1 MYIRDNEALC
11 RFRKFN
17 VCGAF
22 CIWPPP
28 AARAF
33 FDKLTP
39 VLQVPIKV
47 FVTLRGRS
55 QIIPLNRSDRE
66 GVLRL

>member
-1 MYIRDNEALC
+1 MYIRDNEAFC

-22 CIWPPP
+22 CIWPP
-28 AARAF
+28 ARTSC
-33 FDKLTP
+33 DKLAP
-39 VLQVPIKV
+39 VLQVPTKV

-55 QIIPLNRSDRE
+55 QIIPLNSSDHK